1 LQQLCEAGGEEFNA
15 ACAELM
21 RRCKQNKDAEAC
33 RLISDYNQRLGE
45 LCRAGDQSACRT
57 LLNRCNAGDK
67 DYSDPNSAC
76 KQRSTCTP
84 ERETELNQQIK
95 EECAFP
101 RELLQCINVQ
111 ASCEDIHARIAIY
124 TACIA
129 AREQIVNECYHSI
142 ADEGHRTQIEQ
153 HRQGLQ
159 NCNDALNDTNPRLS
173 RNQATPPPPYLGCL
187 DPRRVG

>member
-1 LQQLCEAGGEEFNA
+1 MVISANAILQLATPQGTIVLPAHPILIQDIIPATVTPNAATATSSALTQTAIAPLDNGTLQQLCEAGGEEFNA

-21 RRCKQNKDAEAC
+21 RRCQQNGDAEAC

-84 ERETELNQQIK
+84 ERETELNQQIMNA
-95 EECAFP
+95 CAFP
-101 RELLQCINVQ
+101 RGQRQCSHV
-111 ASCEDIHARIAIY
+111 E
-124 TACIA
+124 
-129 AREQIVNECYHSI
+129 
-142 ADEGHRTQIEQ
+142 
-153 HRQGLQ
+153 
-159 NCNDALNDTNPRLS
+159 
-173 RNQATPPPPYLGCL
+173 
-187 DPRRVG
+187 RV